1 MAKTIAVT
9 EQPST
14 GLQQLKSQPA
24 RLDRVPQGR
33 AQRDAQGD
41 LALARRG
48 AVDHDRRPRHRLH
61 LRRVLL
67 AGGQHHR
74 PGDRG
79 PAAPPDHST
88 KQIRAFPGK
97 ASREKQTMREKGTTM
112 AAEEQNPEEQNPEG
126 ERPETH
132 EQLAPPVNENF
143 KWYIIHAYSGFE
155 RKVRESLESRITAF
169 GLQNRIGR
177 IMIPTEP
184 VTELRNGK
192 KYTIERVFLPG
203 YVLVEMELDND
214 LWHVIKNT
222 PRVTGF
228 LGTGDK
234 PVALSEQEVS
244 SILFRSDAAKDK
256 PSMKVKFEK
265 GEQVRINE
273 GPFANFT
280 GAVDDVNE
288 DRQTLKVMVSIFGR
302 STPVEIEFSKVD
314 KVDRVALPT

>member
-1 MAKTIAVT
+1 M
-9 EQPST
+9 
-14 GLQQLKSQPA
+14 
-24 RLDRVPQGR
+24 
-33 AQRDAQGD
+33 
-41 LALARRG
+41 
-48 AVDHDRRPRHRLH
+48 AVDQEKTQ
-61 LRRVLL
+61 
-67 AGGQHHR
+67 AQK
-74 PGDRG
+74 
-79 PAAPPDHST
+79 PD
-88 KQIRAFPGK
+88 G
-97 ASREKQTMREKGTTM
+97 
-112 AAEEQNPEEQNPEG
+112 EEP
-126 ERPETH
+126 T

-155 RKVRESLESRITAF
+155 RKVRESLESRIQAF
-169 GLQNRIGR
+169 GLQNKIGR

-203 YVLVEMELDND
+203 YVLVEMDLDND
-214 LWHVIKNT
+214 LWHIIKNT

-244 SILFRSDAAKDK
+244 SILFRSETAKDK

-273 GPFANFT
+273 GPFANFNGT
-280 GAVDDVNE
+280 VDDVNE

-302 STPVEIEFSKVD
+302 STPVEIEFAKVD
-314 KVDRVALPT
+314 KMEA

>member
-1 MAKTIAVT
+1 MAVDEQTPEAQDPGG
-9 EQPST
+9 EQP
-14 GLQQLKSQPA
+14 A
-24 RLDRVPQGR
+24 
-33 AQRDAQGD
+33 
-41 LALARRG
+41 
-48 AVDHDRRPRHRLH
+48 
-61 LRRVLL
+61 
-67 AGGQHHR
+67 
-74 PGDRG
+74 
-79 PAAPPDHST
+79 
-88 KQIRAFPGK
+88 
-97 ASREKQTMREKGTTM
+97 
-112 AAEEQNPEEQNPEG
+112 
-126 ERPETH
+126 

-155 RKVRESLESRITAF
+155 RKVRESLESRIQAF

-228 LGTGDK
+228 LGTGDT
-234 PVALSEQEVS
+234 PVALTEAEVS
-244 SILFRSDAAKDK
+244 TILFRSETSKDK
-256 PSMKVKFEK
+256 PSSKIKFEK

-273 GPFANFT
+273 GPFANFNGT
-280 GAVDDVNE
+280 VDDVNE

-302 STPVEIEFSKVD
+302 STPVEIEFAKVD
-314 KVDRVALPT
+314 KVEE

>member
-1 MAKTIAVT
+1 MAKKSTIAMAED
-9 EQPST
+9 EQT
-14 GLQQLKSQPA
+14 
-24 RLDRVPQGR
+24 
-33 AQRDAQGD
+33 
-41 LALARRG
+41 
-48 AVDHDRRPRHRLH
+48 
-61 LRRVLL
+61 
-67 AGGQHHR
+67 
-74 PGDRG
+74 
-79 PAAPPDHST
+79 
-88 KQIRAFPGK
+88 
-97 ASREKQTMREKGTTM
+97 
-112 AAEEQNPEEQNPEG
+112 PEEQNPG
-126 ERPETH
+126 EQPP
-132 EQLAPPVNENF
+132 EQLPPPVNENF

-155 RKVRESLESRITAF
+155 RKVRESIESRITAF

-234 PVALSEQEVS
+234 PVALSEAEVS
-244 SILFRSDAAKDK
+244 SILFRSESAKDK

-273 GPFANFT
+273 GHFANFNGT
-280 GAVDDVNE
+280 VDDVNE

-302 STPVEIEFSKVD
+302 STPVEIEFAKVD
-314 KVDRVALPT
+314 KMEE

>member
-1 MAKTIAVT
+1 
-9 EQPST
+9 
-14 GLQQLKSQPA
+14 
-24 RLDRVPQGR
+24 
-33 AQRDAQGD
+33 
-41 LALARRG
+41 
-48 AVDHDRRPRHRLH
+48 
-61 LRRVLL
+61 
-67 AGGQHHR
+67 
-74 PGDRG
+74 
-79 PAAPPDHST
+79 
-88 KQIRAFPGK
+88 
-97 ASREKQTMREKGTTM
+97 MREEGTTM
-112 AAEEQNPEEQNPEG
+112 AAEEQNPDEQQA
-126 ERPETH
+126 ETLNAGSEQPT

-155 RKVRESLESRITAF
+155 RKVRESLESRIAAF
-169 GLQNRIGR
+169 GLQNKIGR

-203 YVLVEMELDND
+203 YVLIEMDLDND

-228 LGTGDK
+228 LGTGDN

-244 SILFRSDAAKDK
+244 SILFRSDVSKDK
-256 PSMKVKFEK
+256 PTLKIKFDR

-280 GAVDDVNE
+280 GAVDEINE
-288 DRQTLKVMVSIFGR
+288 DKQTLKVMVSIFGR

-314 KVDRVALPT
+314 KVVA

>member
-1 MAKTIAVT
+1 
-9 EQPST
+9 
-14 GLQQLKSQPA
+14 
-24 RLDRVPQGR
+24 
-33 AQRDAQGD
+33 
-41 LALARRG
+41 
-48 AVDHDRRPRHRLH
+48 
-61 LRRVLL
+61 
-67 AGGQHHR
+67 
-74 PGDRG
+74 
-79 PAAPPDHST
+79 
-88 KQIRAFPGK
+88 
-97 ASREKQTMREKGTTM
+97 MREEGTTM
-112 AAEEQNPEEQNPEG
+112 AEEQQNPEEQNNEPLNAGGDAGSE
-126 ERPETH
+126 H
-132 EQLAPPVNENF
+132 LSDQLAPPVNENF

-155 RKVRESLESRITAF
+155 RKVKESLESRISAF

-228 LGTGDK
+228 LGTGDN

-244 SILFRSDAAKDK
+244 SILFRSDVSKDK
-256 PSMKVKFEK
+256 PSMKVKFDK

-280 GAVDDVNE
+280 GTVDDVNE

-314 KVDRVALPT
+314 KVTE

>member
-1 MAKTIAVT
+1 
-9 EQPST
+9 
-14 GLQQLKSQPA
+14 
-24 RLDRVPQGR
+24 
-33 AQRDAQGD
+33 
-41 LALARRG
+41 
-48 AVDHDRRPRHRLH
+48 
-61 LRRVLL
+61 
-67 AGGQHHR
+67 
-74 PGDRG
+74 
-79 PAAPPDHST
+79 
-88 KQIRAFPGK
+88 
-97 ASREKQTMREKGTTM
+97 MREKGTAM
-112 AAEEQNPEEQNPEG
+112 AAEEQNPEEQNPQG
-126 ERPETH
+126 DPSA

-169 GLQNRIGR
+169 GLQNKIGR

-192 KYTIERVFLPG
+192 KYTIDRVFLPG
-203 YVLVEMELDND
+203 YVLVEMDLDND

-228 LGTGDK
+228 LGTGDN

-256 PSMKVKFEK
+256 PSMKIKFEK

-280 GAVDDVNE
+280 GAVDDINE
-288 DRQTLKVMVSIFGR
+288 DKQTLKVMVSIFGR

-314 KVDRVALPT
+314 KVTE

>member
-1 MAKTIAVT
+1 MAVDEQIPEAQDPGG
-9 EQPST
+9 EQPT
-14 GLQQLKSQPA
+14 
-24 RLDRVPQGR
+24 
-33 AQRDAQGD
+33 
-41 LALARRG
+41 
-48 AVDHDRRPRHRLH
+48 
-61 LRRVLL
+61 
-67 AGGQHHR
+67 
-74 PGDRG
+74 
-79 PAAPPDHST
+79 
-88 KQIRAFPGK
+88 
-97 ASREKQTMREKGTTM
+97 
-112 AAEEQNPEEQNPEG
+112 
-126 ERPETH
+126 

-155 RKVRESLESRITAF
+155 RKVRESLESRISAF

-228 LGTGDK
+228 LGTGDS
-234 PVALSEQEVS
+234 PVALSEAEVS
-244 SILFRSDAAKDK
+244 SILFRSESAKDK

-265 GEQVRINE
+265 DEQVRINE
-273 GPFANFT
+273 GPFANFNGT
-280 GAVDDVNE
+280 VDDVNE

-302 STPVEIEFSKVD
+302 STPVEIEFAKVD
-314 KVDRVALPT
+314 KMEE

>member
-1 MAKTIAVT
+1 MK
-9 EQPST
+9 
-14 GLQQLKSQPA
+14 
-24 RLDRVPQGR
+24 
-33 AQRDAQGD
+33 
-41 LALARRG
+41 
-48 AVDHDRRPRHRLH
+48 
-61 LRRVLL
+61 
-67 AGGQHHR
+67 
-74 PGDRG
+74 
-79 PAAPPDHST
+79 
-88 KQIRAFPGK
+88 
-97 ASREKQTMREKGTTM
+97 REKETTM
-112 AAEEQNPEEQNPEG
+112 TATENPEEQNPETANATG
-126 ERPETH
+126 EPT

-192 KYTIERVFLPG
+192 KYTIDRVFLPG

-228 LGTGDK
+228 LGTGDN

-256 PSMKVKFEK
+256 PSMKVKFDK

-280 GAVDDVNE
+280 GAVDDINE
-288 DRQTLKVMVSIFGR
+288 DKQTLKVMVSIFGR

-314 KVDRVALPT
+314 KVTE

>member
-1 MAKTIAVT
+1 MT
-9 EQPST
+9 
-14 GLQQLKSQPA
+14 
-24 RLDRVPQGR
+24 
-33 AQRDAQGD
+33 
-41 LALARRG
+41 
-48 AVDHDRRPRHRLH
+48 
-61 LRRVLL
+61 
-67 AGGQHHR
+67 
-74 PGDRG
+74 
-79 PAAPPDHST
+79 
-88 KQIRAFPGK
+88 
-97 ASREKQTMREKGTTM
+97 REKGTAM

-126 ERPETH
+126 EPT

-155 RKVRESLESRITAF
+155 RKVRESLESRIQAF
-169 GLQNRIGR
+169 GLQNKIGR

-203 YVLVEMELDND
+203 YVLVEMDLDND

-228 LGTGDK
+228 LGTGDN

-244 SILFRSDAAKDK
+244 SILFRSETSANK
-256 PSMKVKFEK
+256 PSMKVKFDK

-280 GAVDDVNE
+280 GTVDDVNE

-314 KVDRVALPT
+314 KVVDE

>member
-1 MAKTIAVT
+1 MTKQKGTLMAEEAVSPEEALT
-9 EQPST
+9 PGAE
-14 GLQQLKSQPA
+14 PA
-24 RLDRVPQGR
+24 V
-33 AQRDAQGD
+33 
-41 LALARRG
+41 
-48 AVDHDRRPRHRLH
+48 AVD
-61 LRRVLL
+61 
-67 AGGQHHR
+67 
-74 PGDRG
+74 
-79 PAAPPDHST
+79 
-88 KQIRAFPGK
+88 
-97 ASREKQTMREKGTTM
+97 
-112 AAEEQNPEEQNPEG
+112 
-126 ERPETH
+126 ET

-155 RKVRESLESRITAF
+155 RKVRESLESRIQAF
-169 GLQNRIGR
+169 GLENRIGR

-192 KYTIERVFLPG
+192 KYVIERVFLPG

-234 PVALSEQEVS
+234 PVALSEAEVS
-244 SILFRSDAAKDK
+244 SIIFRSDVSKEK
-256 PSMKVKFEK
+256 PSMKIKFEK

-273 GPFANFT
+273 GPFANFN

-288 DRQTLKVMVSIFGR
+288 DKQTLKVMVSIFGR

-314 KVDRVALPT
+314 KFDGTEDQ

>member
-1 MAKTIAVT
+1 MT
-9 EQPST
+9 
-14 GLQQLKSQPA
+14 
-24 RLDRVPQGR
+24 
-33 AQRDAQGD
+33 
-41 LALARRG
+41 
-48 AVDHDRRPRHRLH
+48 
-61 LRRVLL
+61 
-67 AGGQHHR
+67 
-74 PGDRG
+74 
-79 PAAPPDHST
+79 
-88 KQIRAFPGK
+88 
-97 ASREKQTMREKGTTM
+97 REKGTTM
-112 AAEEQNPEEQNPEG
+112 AAAQQNPEEQNLEASNVAG
-126 ERPETH
+126 EPT

-155 RKVRESLESRITAF
+155 RKVRESLESRIQAF

-203 YVLVEMELDND
+203 YVLVEMDLDND

-228 LGTGDK
+228 LGTGDN

-244 SILFRSDAAKDK
+244 SILFRSETSANK
-256 PSMKVKFEK
+256 PSMKVKFDK

-280 GAVDDVNE
+280 GTVDDVNE

-314 KVDRVALPT
+314 KVVDE